1 METQRGYYY
10 DQSLLLMLSA
20 HILFPCCVF
29 GINNVTVDGD
39 KNTNVHVPALLDE
52 SSGINNGNIS
62 GIHSVNQTV
71 KVTNETK
78 HTENGSDTSNKL
90 GKKRQSFQQKTILK
104 LFENVICNFTEE
116 GSTCANTTS
125 KDGNQ
130 ISNLSSRPGFLN
142 ISHVNIS
149 EPVFNNN
156 EKEKV
161 FHLNPT
167 LHQSAVT
174 SELETGNLS
183 GYTGDSI
190 SEHGN
195 VTIVNTEYTDYDHD
209 VEHAES
215 ATFSQIG
222 TDSTN
227 FTETIEDYT
236 SSKGRLFIPS
246 FRYYHIFLF
255 LIRN

>member
-10 DQSLLLMLSA
+10 DQSLVLILSA

-39 KNTNVHVPALLDE
+39 ESNSVRVAALLDE

-62 GIHSVNQTV
+62 EIYSVTRRV
-71 KVTNETK
+71 KVTNETY
-78 HTENGSDTSNKL
+78 HTENGSGTLNEL
-90 GKKRQSFQQKTILK
+90 GKKRKSFQQKTILK
-104 LFENVICNFTEE
+104 LFENVICNTTEE
-116 GSTCANTTS
+116 GSTCTNTTS
-125 KDGNQ
+125 RDASQ
-130 ISNLSSRPGFLN
+130 ISNLSSRHRFPN

-149 EPVFNNN
+149 ERVFNNVS
-156 EKEKV
+156 EKEKA
-161 FHLNPT
+161 FHLNST

-195 VTIVNTEYTDYDHD
+195 VTIVNTEHTDYDHD
-209 VEHAES
+209 VGKVES
-215 ATFSQIG
+215 TTFSQIG
-222 TDSTN
+222 TDRTN
-227 FTETIEDYT
+227 FTETVEDYT
-236 SSKGRLFIPS
+236 DSKGRLFIPS
-246 FRYYHIFLF
+246 FR
-255 LIRN
+255 

>member
-10 DQSLLLMLSA
+10 DQSLVLMVSA

-29 GINNVTVDGD
+29 GINNVTVVGD
-39 KNTNVHVPALLDE
+39 ESNSVRVAALLDE

-62 GIHSVNQTV
+62 GIYSVNRTV

-78 HTENGSDTSNKL
+78 HTENGSDILNKL
-90 GKKRQSFQQKTILK
+90 GKKRQSIQQRTILK
-104 LFENVICNFTEE
+104 LFENVICNFTEK
-116 GSTCANTTS
+116 GSTCTNTTS
-125 KDGNQ
+125 KDENQ
-130 ISNLSSRPGFLN
+130 ITNLSSTPRFPKL
-142 ISHVNIS
+142 SHVNIS
-149 EPVFNNN
+149 ERVFNYVS
-156 EKEKV
+156 EKEKA

-183 GYTGDSI
+183 RYTGDSI

-195 VTIVNTEYTDYDHD
+195 VTIVNTEHTDYDYD
-209 VEHAES
+209 VGKVES
-215 ATFSQIG
+215 TTFSQIG
-222 TDSTN
+222 TDNIN
-227 FTETIEDYT
+227 FTDTAEDYT

-246 FRYYHIFLF
+246 LRYYHI
-255 LIRN
+255 ISS